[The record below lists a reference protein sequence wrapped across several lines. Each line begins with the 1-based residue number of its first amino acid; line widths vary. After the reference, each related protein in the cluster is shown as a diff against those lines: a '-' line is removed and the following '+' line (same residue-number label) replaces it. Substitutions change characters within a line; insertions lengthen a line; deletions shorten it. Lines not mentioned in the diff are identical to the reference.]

1 MTCRARC
8 STLAVVLVLVSVTL
22 AQVAGQQPA
31 AQSARNARATGWVV
45 PHTADGRPDLEGVW
59 ENNSATPLE
68 RPRQLADKPRL
79 SDEELADFERRARSL
94 FSPDA
99 EAVFGDALYLTL
111 LANTKPG
118 GLGATGS
125 YSQNWLPDRYF
136 EHRTSLI
143 VDPADGKLPA
153 PTAAGAKARMAA
165 AGRFGSVGDSAQDM
179 SLQDRCIHYG
189 FPDLFAAY
197 MAVYRIV
204 QTPQY
209 VAIQMEK
216 IHDTRI
222 IPLDPSMSS
231 GSPRAQS
238 RGDARAH
245 LPSSMHQYMGDS
257 RGWWEGDT
265 LVVET
270 TNFHPKGNPMG
281 GYNVLSDEN
290 LRLTERFRRT
300 ADDTIEYTFT
310 VDDPTMWTK
319 PWTAMINW
327 KRSRGELIEY
337 ACHEGNYSLRGM
349 LSGARAEEAGKR

>member
-1 MTCRARC
+1 MTGRIWC
-8 STLAVVLVLVSVTL
+8 SSLAFVLVVASLT
-22 AQVAGQQPA
+22 QVRVEGQQPA
-31 AQSARNARATGWVV
+31 AASARNARATGWVV
-45 PHTADGRPDLEGVW
+45 PRTADGRPDLEGVW

-68 RPRQLADKPRL
+68 RPRQFADKPRL
-79 SDEELADFERRARSL
+79 LDEELADLERRARAL

-143 VDPADGKLPA
+143 VDPADGKLPP
-153 PTAAGAKARMAA
+153 PTPAGAKARTAA
-165 AGRFGSVGDSAQDM
+165 AGRFGRVGESAQDM

-216 IHDTRI
+216 IHDARI
-222 IPLDPSMSS
+222 IPLDGGPHLSS
-231 GSPRAQS
+231 G
-238 RGDARAH
+238 
-245 LPSSMHQYMGDS
+245 LHQYMGDS
-257 RGWWEGDT
+257 RGRWEGDT

-290 LRLTERFRRT
+290 LHLIERFRRT

-319 PWTAMINW
+319 PWTAVINW

>member
-1 MTCRARC
+1 MPRC
-8 STLAVVLVLVSVTL
+8 IAGVALAFVFATLTSVHIE
-22 AQVAGQQPA
+22 GQ
-31 AQSARNARATGWVV
+31 RWVV
-45 PHTADGRPDLEGVW
+45 PRTADGRPDLEGVW

-79 SDEELADFERRARSL
+79 SDEELESFKRRAAAL
-94 FSPDA
+94 FGPEQDA
-99 EAVFGDALYLTL
+99 IFGDALYAAL
-111 LANTKPG
+111 LANTAPP

-143 VDPADGKLPA
+143 VDPADGRLPPA
-153 PTAAGAKARMAA
+153 TPDGAKRRAA
-165 AGRFGSVGDSAQDM
+165 AFGRFGRVGASARDL

-216 IHDTRI
+216 IHDARI
-222 IPLDPSMSS
+222 IPLDGRPHLSS
-231 GSPRAQS
+231 GMRNY
-238 RGDARAH
+238 
-245 LPSSMHQYMGDS
+245 LGDS
-257 RGWWEGDT
+257 RGKWDGDT

-270 TNFHPKGNPMG
+270 TNFHPQGNPMG
-281 GYNVLSDEN
+281 GYSVLSDEN
-290 LRLTERFRRT
+290 LRLVERFRRT

-310 VDDPTMWTK
+310 VDNPTMWTK
-319 PWTAMINW
+319 PWTAVINW
-327 KRSRGELIEY
+327 KRSRGELHEY

-349 LSGARAEEAGKR
+349 LSAARAEEAGKR

>member
-1 MTCRARC
+1 MAR
-8 STLAVVLVLVSVTL
+8 LARTAGVALVLVFVASTSVHI
-22 AQVAGQQPA
+22 QGQK
-31 AQSARNARATGWVV
+31 WVV
-45 PHTADGRPDLEGVW
+45 PRTADGRPDLEGVW

-79 SDEELADFERRARSL
+79 SDEELESFKRRAATL
-94 FSPDA
+94 FGPDVDA
-99 EAVFGDALYLTL
+99 IFGDALYTAL
-111 LANTKPG
+111 LANTQPP
-118 GLGATGS
+118 GLGPTGS

-143 VDPADGKLPA
+143 VDPSDGRLPPA
-153 PTAAGAKARMAA
+153 TPEGAKRRAA
-165 AGRFGSVGDSAQDM
+165 ALGQFGRVGASAQDL

-204 QTPQY
+204 QSPEY

-216 IHDTRI
+216 IHEARI
-222 IPLDPSMSS
+222 IPLDGRPHL
-231 GSPRAQS
+231 GSAMRN
-238 RGDARAH
+238 
-245 LPSSMHQYMGDS
+245 YMGDS
-257 RGWWEGDT
+257 RGKWDGDT

-281 GYNVLSDEN
+281 GYSVLSDEN
-290 LRLTERFRRT
+290 LRLVERFRRT

-310 VDDPTMWTK
+310 VDNPSMWTK
-319 PWTAMINW
+319 PWTAVINW
-327 KRSRGELIEY
+327 KRSRGELHEY

-349 LSGARAEEAGKR
+349 LSAARAEEAEGKR